1 VYVPSMKT
9 ARMVFRQ
16 ARPDDMVGCAR
27 VFVRSATDLSRRQG
41 TATPTLRVGDIV
53 PSLAHIQSTDPR
65 GFHVAVQGGRVVAF
79 ASTILRGNTHF
90 LSMFWALPSLQ
101 SKGVGRRL
109 LTRAFEKPRAPKS
122 AVRCVYASLD
132 SRALALYLKFG
143 MLPRGMF
150 FMLQGPPKRSP
161 RPERAVELV
170 PIGKVGETSR
180 EMLAIAARFDRTFRA
195 ARRDRDI
202 LFVMSL
208 PGARFF
214 LVRARRSTLGYAV
227 ITEKGRVGPAGVADP
242 RYSAG
247 LAWAIKEKAREM
259 GAENIVMVV
268 PGANAGALGVFFEA
282 GLKIG
287 FLGAWMSSEP
297 IGEFESYILAGGM
310 LL

>member
-1 VYVPSMKT
+1 MYVPSMKT

-214 LVRARRSTLGYAV
+214 LARARRSTLGYAV
-227 ITEKGRVGPAGVADP
+227 ITEKGRVGPAGVTDP

-247 LAWAIKEKAREM
+247 LAWAIKEKAREI
-259 GAENIVMVV
+259 GAPSISMVV
-268 PGANAGALGVFFEA
+268 PGVNAGALGVFFEA
-282 GLKIG
+282 GLKIE
-287 FLGAWMSSEP
+287 FYGAWMSAEP
-297 IGEFESYILAGGM
+297 IGRFESYLLAGGM

>member
-1 VYVPSMKT
+1 
-9 ARMVFRQ
+9 MVFRQ
-16 ARPDDMVGCAR
+16 ARPDDVVGCAR

-41 TATPTLRVGDIV
+41 NAAPTPRARDMV
-53 PSLAHIQSTDPR
+53 PALAHVQSTDPT
-65 GFHVAVQGGRVVAF
+65 GFHVAVRGGRVIAF

-109 LTRAFEKPRAPKS
+109 LTRAFERPKPPTS

-132 SRALALYLKFG
+132 SRALSLYLKFG

-150 FMLQGPPKRSP
+150 FVLKGPPKRSP

-170 PIGKVGETSR
+170 PIGEVGETSR
-180 EMLAIAARFDRTFRA
+180 EMLAVAARFDRTFRA

-202 LFVMSL
+202 RFVMSL

-214 LVRARRSTLGYAV
+214 LARARRSTLGYAV
-227 ITEKGRVGPAGVADP
+227 VTEKGRVGPAGVTDP

-247 LAWAIKEKAREM
+247 LAWAIKEKAREL
-259 GAENIVMVV
+259 GAENIAMVV
-268 PGANAGALGVFFEA
+268 PGINAGALEVFFEA
-282 GLKIG
+282 GLRIE
-287 FLGAWMSSEP
+287 FLGAWMSSRP
-297 IGEFESYILAGGM
+297 VGNFESYLLAGGM

>member
-1 VYVPSMKT
+1 MKT
-9 ARMVFRQ
+9 TRTVFRQ
-16 ARPDDMVGCAR
+16 ARPDDMMGCAR

-41 TATPTLRVGDIV
+41 TATPTLRARDMV

-65 GFHVAVQGGRVVAF
+65 GFHVAVQGGRIIAF
-79 ASTILRGNTHF
+79 ASTILRGKTHF
-90 LSMFWALPSLQ
+90 LSMFWTLPSLQ

-109 LTRAFEKPRAPKS
+109 LTRAFEGPKPAKS

-132 SRALALYLKFG
+132 SRAQALYVKFG

-150 FMLQGPPKRSP
+150 FVLKGPPKRSP
-161 RPERAVELV
+161 RPERSVELV
-170 PIGKVGETSR
+170 PIGEVGKTSR
-180 EMLAIAARFDRTFRA
+180 EMLAVAARFDRTFRA

-202 LFVMSL
+202 RFVMSL

-247 LAWAIKEKAREM
+247 LAWAIKEKAREI
-259 GAENIVMVV
+259 GAENIALVV
-268 PGANAGALGVFFEA
+268 PGVNAGALGVFFEA
-282 GLKIG
+282 GLKIE
-287 FLGAWMSSEP
+287 FLGAWMSAEP
-297 IGEFESYILAGGM
+297 VGRFESYLLAGGM

>member
-1 VYVPSMKT
+1 MKM

-27 VFVRSATDLSRRQG
+27 VFVRSAADLSRRQG
-41 TATPTLRVGDIV
+41 TATPTLRVGDMV

-65 GFHVAVQGGRVVAF
+65 GFHVAVRGGRVIAF
-79 ASTILRGNTHF
+79 ASTIVRGKTHF

-109 LTRAFEKPRAPKS
+109 LTRAFESPKPPKS
-122 AVRCVYASLD
+122 AVRCVYATLD
-132 SRALALYLKFG
+132 SRAQALYLKFG

-150 FMLQGPPKRSP
+150 FILKGPPKRSP
-161 RPERAVELV
+161 RPKRTVELV
-170 PIGKVGETSR
+170 PIGEVGETSR
-180 EMLAIAARFDRTFRA
+180 EMLAVAARFDRDFRA

-202 LFVMSL
+202 RFVMSL

-214 LVRARRSTLGYAV
+214 LVRARRSTIGYA
-227 ITEKGRVGPAGVADP
+227 IINDKGRVGPAGVADP

-259 GAENIVMVV
+259 GAENMVMVV
-268 PGANAGALGVFFEA
+268 PGVNAAALDVFFEA
-282 GLKIG
+282 GLKIP
-287 FLGAWMSSEP
+287 FFGAWMSAEP
-297 IGEFESYILAGGM
+297 VGRFESYILAGGM

>member
-1 VYVPSMKT
+1 MKT

-16 ARPDDMVGCAR
+16 ARPDDMAGCAR

-41 TATPTLRVGDIV
+41 AATPTLRVRDMV
-53 PSLAHIQSTDPR
+53 PALAHLQSTDPR
-65 GFHVAVQGGRVVAF
+65 GFHVAVRGGRVIAF

-90 LSMFWALPSLQ
+90 LSMFWTLPSVQ
-101 SKGVGRRL
+101 SKGVGRKL
-109 LTRAFEKPRAPKS
+109 LTRAFEGPKPPTS

-132 SRALALYLKFG
+132 WRAQALYLKFG

-150 FMLQGPPKRSP
+150 YMLKGPPKRSP

-170 PIGKVGETSR
+170 QVGGVGQASR
-180 EMLAIAARFDRTFRA
+180 EMLTIAARFDRTFRA

-202 LFVMSL
+202 HFVMSL

-214 LVRARRSTLGYAV
+214 LVRTRRSTLGYAV
-227 ITEKGRVGPAGVADP
+227 VTEKGRVGPAGVTD
-242 RYSAG
+242 RQYSAG
-247 LAWAIKEKAREM
+247 LAWAIKEKAREI

-268 PGANAGALGVFFEA
+268 PGVNAGALGVFFEA
-282 GLKIG
+282 GLKIE
-287 FLGAWMSSEP
+287 FFGAWMAAEP
-297 IGEFESYILAGGM
+297 IGRFESYLLAGGM

>member
-1 VYVPSMKT
+1 MKS
-9 ARMVFRQ
+9 ARMIFRQ

-41 TATPTLRVGDIV
+41 TATPTIPVRDMAA
-53 PSLAHIQSTDPR
+53 SLAHLQSTDPR
-65 GFHVAVQGGRVVAF
+65 GFHVAVRGGRVIAF

-90 LSMFWALPSLQ
+90 LSMFWTLPSLQ

-109 LTRAFEKPRAPKS
+109 LTRAFETPKPPKS

-132 SRALALYLKFG
+132 PRAQALYLKFG

-150 FMLQGPPKRSP
+150 FMLKGPPKQSP
-161 RPERAVELV
+161 RPERTVELV
-170 PIGKVGETSR
+170 QVGNVGETSR

-202 LFVMSL
+202 RFVMSL

-214 LVRARRSTLGYAV
+214 LVRARRSTLGYAIV
-227 ITEKGRVGPAGVADP
+227 TENGRVGPACVTDP

-247 LAWAIKEKAREM
+247 LGWALKEKGREI
-259 GAENIVMVV
+259 GAENIAMVV
-268 PGANAGALGVFFEA
+268 PGVNAGALDVFFGA

-287 FLGAWMSSEP
+287 FFGAWMSSAP
-297 IGEFESYILAGGM
+297 IGRLESYILAGGM